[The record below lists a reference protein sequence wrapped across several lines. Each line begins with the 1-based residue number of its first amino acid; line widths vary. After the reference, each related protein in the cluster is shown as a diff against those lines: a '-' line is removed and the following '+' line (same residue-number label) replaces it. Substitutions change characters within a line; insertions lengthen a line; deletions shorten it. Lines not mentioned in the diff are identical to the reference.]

1 MKRILVAG
9 LGLLLAGG
17 VMPVAAAAEPERV
30 GGIQWHG
37 CQNGSGDE
45 EGAELDKA
53 GAQCGE
59 LLVPLDYRRPDG
71 EKIQVAMSRLKATG
85 DRIGTM
91 VLNDGGPGGP
101 GLGMP
106 VRLRAA
112 MQETGTRYDLIG
124 MDPRFVGRSTPLDC
138 KWPDGRGI
146 WSAGATRASFERG
159 ARRQAELAK
168 RCADSQAAVL
178 PHVTT
183 RNTARD
189 IDQIRA
195 ALGEEKI
202 SYLGYSYGTYLG
214 AVYLQMFPGRVDRV
228 VLDGPLDPNQ
238 YGPALLRTAGPANE
252 AALRAWTGWAAARD
266 RTYHLGRTTDQ
277 VMAKVQRIYRVTSER
292 PLRVGRHTL
301 DDSMV
306 PLLLMSSLAN
316 DRDPARAGL
325 AEMMQT
331 LLKATTG
338 PAQPGEQFGQ
348 MLDKLFGPEMA
359 AAASAQIAIICGDR
373 AAARNLNSYWRDIQ
387 RHRTSEPYFGALTRN
402 LLACAFWPGE
412 PLEQPTRVANAVP
425 ALLVAA
431 DGDPRTTYPQA
442 EVMHK
447 ALAGSRLVTL
457 RDARTHGVFGEYGNE
472 CVDRLVIDYLGSG
485 TLPSTDRTCHA

>member
-17 VMPVAAAAEPERV
+17 VMPVAAAAEPGKV
-30 GGIQWHG
+30 GGIKWHG
-37 CQNGSGDE
+37 CQTGPGDE
-45 EGAELDKA
+45 EGAELDRA

-59 LLVPLDYRRPDG
+59 LTVPLDYRRPEG
-71 EKIQVAMSRLKATG
+71 KKIQIAMSRLKATG

-106 VRLRAA
+106 VRLRTA

-138 KWPDGRGI
+138 KWPDGNGI

-159 ARRQAELAK
+159 ARKQADLAK
-168 RCADSQAAVL
+168 RCSDSQAALL
-178 PHVTT
+178 PYVTT
-183 RNTARD
+183 RNTVRD

-214 AVYLQMFPGRVDRV
+214 SVYLQMFPGRLDRV
-228 VLDGPLDPNQ
+228 VLDGPVDPDQ
-238 YGPALLRTAGPANE
+238 YGPALLQTAGPANE
-252 AALRAWTGWAAARD
+252 AALRAWAGWAAARD

-277 VMAKVQRIYRVTSER
+277 VMAKVQRIYRVSSER
-292 PLRVGRHTL
+292 PLQVGRHPL

-306 PLLLMSSLAN
+306 PLLLMSQLAN
-316 DRDPARAGL
+316 DRDPARAGF
-325 AEMMQT
+325 AAMIQT

-338 PAQPGEQFGQ
+338 PVQPGEQFGQ
-348 MLDKLFGPEMA
+348 FLDLLFGQEMA
-359 AAASAQIAIICGDR
+359 AGASAQIAIICGDR
-373 AAARNLNSYWRDIQ
+373 AADRDLNSYWRDIQ
-387 RHRTSEPYFGALTRN
+387 RHRKSEPYFGALTRN

-412 PLEQPTRVANAVP
+412 PVEKPTRVANAVP

-442 EVMHK
+442 KVLHQ
-447 ALAGSRLVTL
+447 ALTGSRLVTL
-457 RDARTHGVFGEYGNE
+457 RNARTHGVFGEYGNE

-485 TLPSTDRTCHA
+485 QLPSTDRTCHA

>member
-17 VMPVAAAAEPERV
+17 VMPTATAAKPEVA

-37 CQNGSGDE
+37 CQNGPGDE
-45 EGAELDKA
+45 EGAELDRA

-71 EKIQVAMSRLKATG
+71 QKIQIAMSRLKATG

-91 VLNDGGPGGP
+91 LLNDGGPGGP

-106 VRLRAA
+106 VRLRKA

-138 KWPDGRGI
+138 QWPAGSGL
-146 WSAGATRASFERG
+146 WSAGESRTSFKRV
-159 ARRQAELAK
+159 ARKQADLAK
-168 RCADSQAAVL
+168 RCADTQAAVL
-178 PHVTT
+178 PYVTT

-189 IDQIRA
+189 MDQIRV

-228 VLDGPLDPNQ
+228 VLDGPLDPDQ
-238 YGPALLRTAGPANE
+238 YGPSLLRTAGPANE
-252 AALRAWTGWAAARD
+252 AALRAWAGWAAARD

-292 PLRVGRHTL
+292 PLRVGRHSL

-306 PLLLMSSLAN
+306 PVLLLSRLAD
-316 DRDPARAGL
+316 DRDPTRMGFTA
-325 AEMMQT
+325 MIQT
-331 LLKATTG
+331 LLKATNA
-338 PAQPGEQFGQ
+338 PVEPDEQLGQ
-348 MLDKLFGPEMA
+348 VLEMMFGPEMS
-359 AAASAQIAIICGDR
+359 AAASAQTAIICGDR
-373 AAARNLNSYWRDIQ
+373 AASRDLNSYWRDIQ
-387 RHRTSEPYFGALTRN
+387 RHRRTEPYFGTLTRN
-402 LLACAFWPGE
+402 LMACAFWPGK
-412 PLEQPTRVANAVP
+412 PVEQPTRVANAVP

-442 EVMHK
+442 QAMHR
-447 ALAGSRLVTL
+447 ALSGSRLVTL
-457 RDARTHGVFGEYGNE
+457 RNARTHGVFGEYGNA
-472 CVDRLVIDYLGSG
+472 CVDRLVIDYLGTG
-485 TLPSTDRTCHA
+485 RLPAQDLSCA